1 LYPADPWKGSSHAMP
16 FPVARGGAVVT
27 WVTST
32 DAAAAVVFTPGERIP
47 GYGARWPRV
56 WHEPGI
62 LDVVDLPKLLSIH

>member
-47 GYGARWPRV
+47 GYGALGGRGFGTN
-56 WHEPGI
+56 PGS
-62 LDVVDLPKLLSIH
+62 LT